1 MTAPGRYLAGAATV
15 AAAALVLSF
24 VLPPDDGPALRLALG
39 IALVVQGPLGWWLV
53 RAMRTQRFLLVW
65 ATGIAARLAV
75 VAACGLVITPR
86 LGLALE
92 PTLFALVGVLMAL
105 VVVEALVV
113 NAGAAARSE
122 RQSTEVR

>member
-1 MTAPGRYLAGAATV
+1 VTAPGRYLAGAATV

-75 VAACGLVITPR
+75 VTASGLVITPR
-86 LGLALE
+86 LRLALE

-122 RQSTEVR
+122 RQGTEVR

>member
-1 MTAPGRYLAGAATV
+1 VTAPGRYLAGAATV